1 MTRLAA
7 QAAPLFP
14 ILTLPGGR
22 SALLDLVRA
31 VRHLLRPAPCAGA
44 INALADMMAATR
56 PSDWTDPKAEPCCY
70 MDAVEI
76 ARARGI
82 PASTWRRY
90 EAQLAAARLIERRT
104 AANGA
109 RSRWTGTGI
118 FFGPLLAQVGDLLAM
133 REQAEAERRAHAHL
147 RGARSI
153 ARRHLR
159 HAIEALIERGAASET
174 VQALVAPHNAWPS
187 AEALHRMP
195 LIELRRH
202 VGEAEALCRK
212 ALALVESHEK
222 SSGGP
227 LSFERS
233 HIQDTTHSHKK
244 SGNAGVDVWGTGTPV
259 QNNLSA
265 APPIGSAERVE
276 KNDGAAKVAVKG
288 KFIDRLGPERLFEL
302 ASAEMQQDL
311 LRHGSDPSELTLFD
325 FICGAYD
332 RFPHL
337 GLRPRLWEEW
347 AQVMSEEELM
357 LCTLITD
364 ARRSDPE
371 TPVISPGGYM
381 RGMVRAC
388 QLGTLNLTG
397 SLIGLNERRLAE
409 ERT

>member
-7 QAAPLFP
+7 RAAPLFP

-56 PSDWTDPKAEPCCY
+56 PSDWTNPQAEPCCY

-159 HAIEALIERGAASET
+159 QAIEALIGFGVASET
-174 VQALVAPHNAWPS
+174 VQALVVQRDVWPA
-187 AEALHRMP
+187 AEALYRMP
-195 LIELRRH
+195 LVELRRH

-212 ALALVESHEK
+212 ALALVKSHEK
-222 SSGGP
+222 SSDGP

-233 HIQDTTHSHKK
+233 HIQDTTQNHTK
-244 SGNAGVDVWGTGTPV
+244 SGNAGVDKSSTGTPV
-259 QNNLSA
+259 QDDLSA
-265 APPIGSAERVE
+265 APPIGSAKRDE
-276 KNDGAAKVAVKG
+276 KKDGASKAAVKG
-288 KFIDRLGPERLFEL
+288 KFIDRLGPQRLFEL

-311 LRHGSDPSELTLFD
+311 LRYCSHPDELTLFD
-325 FICGAYD
+325 FICTAYD

-337 GLRPRLWEEW
+337 GLQPRLWEEW
-347 AQVMSEEELM
+347 VQFMSEEELM

>member
-7 QAAPLFP
+7 RAAPLFP
-14 ILTLPGGR
+14 TLALPGGR
-22 SALLDLVRA
+22 SALLDLVRS

-56 PSDWTDPKAEPCCY
+56 PSDWTDPHAEPCCY

-82 PASTWRRY
+82 PTSTWRRY
-90 EAQLAAARLIERRT
+90 EAQLATARLIERRT

-118 FFGPLLAQVGDLLAM
+118 FFGPLLAQVDSLLAM
-133 REQAEAERRAHAHL
+133 REQAETERRAHAQL

-159 HAIEALIERGAASET
+159 HAIEALIEFGATGEMI
-174 VQALVAPHNAWPS
+174 QALVEQSDAWPA
-187 AEALHRMP
+187 AEALHRMT
-195 LIELRRH
+195 LVELRRH
-202 VGEAEALCRK
+202 VDEVEALCRE
-212 ALALVESHEK
+212 ALTLVESLEK
-222 SSGGP
+222 SSARP
-227 LSFERS
+227 LNFERPY
-233 HIQDTTHSHKK
+233 IQDTTQNHKK
-244 SGNAGVDVWGTGTPV
+244 SGNANVDKRSTGKPV
-259 QNNLSA
+259 QDEPSS
-265 APPIGSAERVE
+265 APPNGFADRRE
-276 KNDGAAKVAVKG
+276 KKDGVVRAFVKG
-288 KFIDRLGPERLFEL
+288 KFIDRLGPQRLFEL

-311 LRHGSDPSELTLFD
+311 LRHRSEPGELTLFD
-325 FICGAYD
+325 FICAAYD

-347 AQVMSEEELM
+347 AQLMSEEELM

-397 SLIGLNERRLAE
+397 SLIGLNERRLAQ

>member
-31 VRHLLRPAPCAGA
+31 VRHLLRPVPCAGA
-44 INALADMMAATR
+44 VNALADMMAATR
-56 PSDWTDPKAEPCCY
+56 PSDWTDPQSEPCCY

-118 FFGPLLAQVGDLLAM
+118 FFGPLLAQVADLLAM

-159 HAIEALIERGAASET
+159 HAIEALIELGAAGET
-174 VQALVAPHNAWPS
+174 VQALVAQRDAWPT
-187 AEALHRMP
+187 AEALHRMT
-195 LIELRRH
+195 LTELRQH
-202 VGEAEALCRK
+202 VGEVESLCREALL
-212 ALALVESHEK
+212 LAENLEK
-222 SSGGP
+222 SSDEP
-227 LSFERS
+227 LNFERS
-233 HIQDTTHSHKK
+233 YIQDTTQTQIK
-244 SGNAGVDVWGTGTPV
+244 SGTTEVDNLSTGLPV
-259 QNNLSA
+259 QDNASS
-265 APPIGSAERVE
+265 APPDGSAKSKE
-276 KNDGAAKVAVKG
+276 KNDEAARAVIKG
-288 KFIDRLGPERLFEL
+288 TFMERLGPQRLFEL

-311 LRHGSDPSELTLFD
+311 RHHRSDPGELTLFD
-325 FICGAYD
+325 FICAAYA

-337 GLRPRLWEEW
+337 GLRPRLWDEW
-347 AQVMSEEELM
+347 AQLMSEEELM

-381 RGMVRAC
+381 RGMVRAW